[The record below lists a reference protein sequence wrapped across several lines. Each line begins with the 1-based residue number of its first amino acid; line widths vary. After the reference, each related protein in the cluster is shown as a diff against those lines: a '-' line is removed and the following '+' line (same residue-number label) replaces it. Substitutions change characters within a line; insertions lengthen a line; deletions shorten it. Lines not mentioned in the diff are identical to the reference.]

1 MAADPWISF
10 DNPGSALF
18 DKSDSDLPGP
28 AEVLPESAE
37 QSNDDEADAAFMRQF
52 LPHIER
58 DADDPFDP
66 SKFDKE
72 RMKYVKPTQTFSG
85 DLPVYLLAQID
96 LFRIILRAR
105 CSLSMYDKII

>member
-28 AEVLPESAE
+28 AEVLPKSAE

-52 LPHIER
+52 LPHI
-58 DADDPFDP
+58 DPNADNPFDP
-66 SKFDKE
+66 SKFDE
-72 RMKYVKPTQTFSG
+72 DLMRYVKLTQTFSR
-85 DLPVYLLAQID
+85 DLPLYLLVQID
-96 LFRIILRAR
+96 LFRILFCAGY
-105 CSLSMYDKII
+105 SLSIYDKII